1 MPKVPQA
8 EAIQEEIVQ
17 VAEVQLANSVPAA
30 LHAFPQFSW
39 QVCIGLLAKYTVV
52 IQTPQSEV
60 IDLHMDFQKKGE
72 K

>member
-30 LHAFPQFSW
+30 LNPFPQFSW

>member
-30 LHAFPQFSW
+30 LNAFPQFSW